1 MLRMISAGKRLKL
14 LTLGSALAALLLTGC
29 GSEPPAPTETVP
41 PAPTQATV
49 PETVPPT
56 IPPDGTPDTVT
67 ARGTY
72 ADPGA
77 AAAANTVVATVG
89 EEALTNSLLQVYYR
103 MEVAAWQEN
112 HSAGSPDFSKPLDTQ
127 LCDIDQSVVTWQQYF
142 LKRALNT
149 WHSSQALV
157 LQGEAEGLP
166 LEEAYNPNAENHE
179 EYMTGMPAL
188 KVLYGYNK
196 SFVPNELHQA
206 YLDGLEGMLAELAEG
221 QGFADADGL
230 IQAFAGSSTQTADLL
245 AYAQV
250 YNRAYMYYTNL
261 SYYLEPTEEEI
272 LAYRDGNRD
281 ALPDICLAEDSGS
294 YIDIRQILVVPEGS
308 VATDGTV
315 TATEEQWEDCLRSAQ
330 AIRREYDT
338 SIRRRRSIAHPST
351 PDAWFAAL
359 ANKKSQDT
367 GTALD
372 GGLYRRIRQGQL
384 VSELDTWVFDSARQP
399 EDVEILRSPYGY
411 HIVYIRSIEPIW
423 YAETREAL
431 LGSQLE
437 ALILK
442 AREAYPMEVDY
453 SSIRLDTPAGSAELS
468 PDSLLYADVAH
479 QRYPSAPLYLQ
490 QDYPDTMYGNY
501 KITSHGCGI
510 TTMAMLAS
518 YMADD
523 ELTPPEMCA
532 RYGEYCYPNGTD
544 GIFFVTAPPEM
555 GFYLKERTFQPQIAK
570 EAMEQG
576 YVVVCVQRKGYWT
589 RGGHYLLLEEMFE
602 DGTIQVRDSNIFN
615 YGRLEKHLEDRFPW
629 NTVPPS
635 ACGYWIFENKI
646 TAIPACNRCGDP
658 QGTCDSMVS
667 GDYTCEKCFP
677 ALRRRDSFLAL
688 TGEDMGSVTAE

>member
-1 MLRMISAGKRLKL
+1 MHHMISAGRRLKGL
-14 LTLGSALAALLLTGC
+14 VLGTALAALLLAGC
-29 GSEPPAPTETVP
+29 AAEPPAPTETTS
-41 PAPTQATV
+41 PAPTQGTV
-49 PETVPPT
+49 QETVPPT
-56 IPPDGTPDTVT
+56 TPPDGTPGTIT

-72 ADPGA
+72 TDTGA
-77 AAAANTVVATVG
+77 AAAANTVVATAG
-89 EEALTNSLLQVYYR
+89 EETLTNSLLQVYYR
-103 MEVAAWQEN
+103 MEAAAWQEAN
-112 HSAGSPDFSKPLDTQ
+112 PSGGPDFSKPLDTQ

-149 WHSSQALV
+149 WHTSQALV

-166 LEEAYNPNAENHE
+166 LEEAYMPNQENHE
-179 EYMTGMPAL
+179 EYMTDMPAL

-196 SFVPNELHQA
+196 SFVPNQLHQA
-206 YLDGLEGMLAELAEG
+206 YLDSLEGMLTELAKH
-221 QGFADADGL
+221 QGFADGDGL
-230 IQAFAGSSTQTADLL
+230 VQAFAGSSTKSADLL

-261 SYYLEPTEEEI
+261 SYYLEPTDEDI
-272 LAYRDGNRD
+272 LAYREEHLEYLLQAG
-281 ALPDICLAEDSGS
+281 LTEDSGN
-294 YIDIRQILVVPEGS
+294 YIDIRQILILPEGT
-308 VATDGTV
+308 VAADGTV
-315 TATEEQWEDCLRSAQ
+315 TATEEQWEKGLYAAQ
-330 AIRREYDT
+330 AIRREYDAT
-338 SIRRRRSIAHPST
+338 IRRRRSIAHPST

-359 ANKKSQDT
+359 ANQKSQDA

-372 GGLYRRIRQGQL
+372 GGLYRGLSQGQL
-384 VSELDTWVFDSARQP
+384 IPELDIWVFDPARQQ
-399 EDVEILRSPYGY
+399 EDVEVLRSPYGY

-431 LGSQLE
+431 LNTWLE
-437 ALILK
+437 DLILK
-442 AREAYPMEVDY
+442 ARETYPMEVDY
-453 SSIRLDTPAGSAELS
+453 SSIRLDTPAADASLS
-468 PDSLLYADVAH
+468 PNTLLYADVAH
-479 QRYPSAPLYLQ
+479 QRYPVAPLYLQ

-615 YGRLEKHLEDRFPW
+615 YGRLEKHREDRFPW
-629 NTVPPS
+629 TTVPPS

-646 TAIPACNRCGDP
+646 TAIPACSRCGDP
-658 QGTCDSMVS
+658 QGTCDSMVQ
-667 GDYTCEKCFP
+667 GDYTCEKCIP
-677 ALRRRDSFLAL
+677 ALRRRSTFLTL
-688 TGEDMGSVTAE
+688 TGEEMGTVIPQ